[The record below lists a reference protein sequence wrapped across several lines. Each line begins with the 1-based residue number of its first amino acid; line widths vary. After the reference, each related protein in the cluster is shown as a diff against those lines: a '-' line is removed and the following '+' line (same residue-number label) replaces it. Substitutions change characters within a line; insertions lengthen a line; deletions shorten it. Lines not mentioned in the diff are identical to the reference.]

1 MSRALWQLLQLE
13 GRKATKPKRA
23 KKNKQSLARLLGGAK
38 RRVRSSTQPTTQ
50 ILTAND
56 SRLQTTLAMRQGFK
70 PLPDCG
76 TNDRS

>member
-1 MSRALWQLLQLE
+1 MAIATIR
-13 GRKATKPKRA
+13 RKKGNQTEASE
-23 KKNKQSLARLLGGAK
+23 KNKQSLARLLGGAK